1 MPLTEQ
7 DILAA
12 RAARRPPESGILQT
26 LFDSLF
32 PDPALG
38 MPAIPLMPGTLG
50 ASPASPRLGMLS
62 RYKALRES
70 PLWDTMPREQQL
82 QALRGLPTPR
92 SPELA
97 QALPK
102 AGGYRAAENQMIN
115 RIGKDSRS
123 NQLFPDNWNLGY
135 LQELLRGGKKP

>member
-12 RAARRPPESGILQT
+12 RSARRPPEAGILQT
-26 LFDSLF
+26 LFDTLF

-62 RYKALRES
+62 RFKAARQS
-70 PLWDTMPREQQL
+70 PLWKTMPREEQL
-82 QALRGLPTPR
+82 QVIRGQPTISPDLRG
-92 SPELA
+92 
-97 QALPK
+97 ALPK
-102 AGGYRAAENQMIN
+102 AGGFRSATREMSN
-115 RIGKDSRS
+115 RVGKEV
-123 NQLFPDNWNLGY
+123 PGE
-135 LQELLRGGKKP
+135 ELLKDWNRSKLGWLKDLLEGM